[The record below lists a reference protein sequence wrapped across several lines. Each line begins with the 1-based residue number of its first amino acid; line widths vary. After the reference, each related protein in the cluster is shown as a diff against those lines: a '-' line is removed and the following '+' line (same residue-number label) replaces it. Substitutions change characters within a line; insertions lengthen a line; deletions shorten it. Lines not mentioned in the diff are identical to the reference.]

1 LVRKDAVR
9 IEDATAA
16 FGTYVDTGYS

>member
-16 FGTYVDTGYS
+16 FSTYVDTGYS